1 MKDNFGWANNRALK
15 KLEKIANQIEAMES
29 VYCAMDNET
38 LQSQTALLKG
48 KLANGATLDD
58 ILVEA
63 FAVCREAA
71 KRVLKQRHYHVQLLG
86 GIALHQGRICQMA
99 TGEGKTLTETLP
111 AYLNALT
118 GKGVHIVTVNPYL
131 ASRDAEWMGK
141 VFKFLGLTV
150 GVVSSTQ
157 TPTEKRNAYNQDV
170 TYTTNNELGFDY
182 LRDNMKQSLEARVQR
197 SLNFVIIDEVDSILI
212 DEARTPL
219 IISDASGKTNS
230 GYMRANAFAR
240 TLRASTNVDVE
251 GNLNQDEE
259 EPNGDYVVDLKHHSA
274 TLTSRGME
282 KAERFYQISNLAG
295 DMENFN
301 PDVADINHYINNA
314 LKANAIMKRDKDY
327 IVEKGQVIIVDQFT
341 GRKMEGRRYNDGL
354 HQAIEAKEN
363 VRVQQESRTVAT
375 ITFQNFFRLYKK
387 MSGMTGTAKTEE
399 REFNQI
405 YNVDVVA
412 IPTNLPCVRVDHPDI
427 IYRTREEKLQAIVE
441 LVKETHQK
449 GQPIL
454 LGTATVEKSEELS
467 DLLVKA
473 GVKHNVLNAKNHQR
487 EAEIVAQAGRVGAVT
502 IATNMAGRGTDILLG
517 GNPEYMA
524 KNQMLAQG
532 YTSEDIE
539 IATSYVEGDQR
550 TTQLQKTFGDL
561 VAKFKIDTDKEKQ
574 QVLETGGLFVI
585 GSEKHESRRI
595 DNQLRGRSGR
605 QGDKGMSVF
614 FVSCQDE
621 MMRVHAGPKLEMILN
636 FVNFPY
642 GEAIQNKTLSKVL
655 EMAQQQLE
663 GLHFTARKNVLQ
675 FDDVNNLQRQT
686 IYDQRNLILSNESIY
701 EKIKGM
707 ASTYTRKALEFACG
721 GEEDTTKWN
730 IAKVNALLTRFLPFE
745 RPFIDESNT
754 RFTARQ
760 VHQDLTKYAQELLE
774 QRKANFDEDFP
785 FDRLQK
791 FFYLRAID
799 KYWMEEID
807 ALESLRRGVGLQAIG
822 QHNPIDVYKKE
833 AFQMF
838 TRMQENIEVDTFKG
852 SLFGNVVVREQVEQ
866 SEKFKN
872 TPIRAKR
879 DEAERLA
886 EREQERLRRIEE
898 RKKKVAQSQSQK
910 KGR

>member
-1 MKDNFGWANNRALK
+1 M
-15 KLEKIANQIEAMES
+15 
-29 VYCAMDNET
+29 V
-38 LQSQTALLKG
+38 
-48 KLANGATLDD
+48 
-58 ILVEA
+58 
-63 FAVCREAA
+63 
-71 KRVLKQRHYHVQLLG
+71 
-86 GIALHQGRICQMA
+86 
-99 TGEGKTLTETLP
+99 
-111 AYLNALT
+111 
-118 GKGVHIVTVNPYL
+118 
-131 ASRDAEWMGK
+131 
-141 VFKFLGLTV
+141 
-150 GVVSSTQ
+150 
-157 TPTEKRNAYNQDV
+157 
-170 TYTTNNELGFDY
+170 
-182 LRDNMKQSLEARVQR
+182 
-197 SLNFVIIDEVDSILI
+197 
-212 DEARTPL
+212 
-219 IISDASGKTNS
+219 
-230 GYMRANAFAR
+230 
-240 TLRASTNVDVE
+240 
-251 GNLNQDEE
+251 
-259 EPNGDYVVDLKHHSA
+259 
-274 TLTSRGME
+274 
-282 KAERFYQISNLAG
+282 
-295 DMENFN
+295 
-301 PDVADINHYINNA
+301 
-314 LKANAIMKRDKDY
+314 
-327 IVEKGQVIIVDQFT
+327 
-341 GRKMEGRRYNDGL
+341 GRRYNDGL

-467 DLLVKA
+467 ELLVKA

-561 VAKFKIDTDKEKQ
+561 VAKFKVDTDKEKQ

-745 RPFIDESNT
+745 SPFIDESNT

-774 QRKANFDEDFP
+774 QRKANFDEEFP

-879 DEAERLA
+879 DQAERLA